1 MVLAYFWQGKFD
13 CSILFNISTPIL
25 VVVDAVNVVPFFKVE
40 QLKGTVSGVY
50 TERVVMGCA
59 APPFNP
65 ILTVVD
71 VFKVE
76 KLKGTRV
83 VCVPRGW

>member
-1 MVLAYFWQGKFD
+1 MARLTLRLTLI
-13 CSILFNISTPIL
+13 SI
-25 VVVDAVNVVPFFKVE
+25 VVDAFNVVPFFKVE
-40 QLKGTVSGVY
+40 QLEGIEVECTP
-50 TERVVMGCA
+50 GCA

-76 KLKGTRV
+76 NLKGTRV
-83 VCVPRGW
+83 VCAPRGW

>member
-1 MVLAYFWQGKFD
+1 MARLA
-13 CSILFNISTPIL
+13 LRLTPISI
-25 VVVDAVNVVPFFKVE
+25 VVDAFNVVSFFKVE
-40 QLKGTVSGVY
+40 QLEGTVSGVY

-59 APPFNP
+59 APPFKP

-71 VFKVE
+71 VVKVE
-76 KLKGTRV
+76 KLKGARV

>member
-1 MVLAYFWQGKFD
+1 MARLTLRF
-13 CSILFNISTPIL
+13 TPISI
-25 VVVDAVNVVPFFKVE
+25 VVDAFNVVPFFKVE
-40 QLKGTVSGVY
+40 QLEGIEVECKP
-50 TERVVMGCA
+50 RGCRGA
-59 APPFNP
+59 TFYP

-76 KLKGTRV
+76 QLKGTRV